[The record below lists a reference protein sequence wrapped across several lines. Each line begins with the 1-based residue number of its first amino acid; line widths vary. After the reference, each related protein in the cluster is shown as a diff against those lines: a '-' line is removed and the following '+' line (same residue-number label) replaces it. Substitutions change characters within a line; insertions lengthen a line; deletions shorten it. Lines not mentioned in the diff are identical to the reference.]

1 METNKTEQKGK
12 NKDNVNCKTP
22 QGIET
27 NPYIMGT
34 TSTFILLPLRKILF
48 SISKLN
54 RRNRK
59 ALIPSAVKNQVK
71 SIPVWPFFIKESHPN
86 H

>member
-1 METNKTEQKGK
+1 MTGEKTWKQIKQNKKAKIKTMLI
-12 NKDNVNCKTP
+12 VCFKTP

-54 RRNRK
+54 RRK
-59 ALIPSAVKNQVK
+59 K
-71 SIPVWPFFIKESHPN
+71 
-86 H
+86 